1 MGATMSRW
9 CRAFLVSKAGFLW
22 AVRNERA
29 FQEELIALGFA
40 VPMSF
45 WITDAPWKRS
55 ALIASVLLVILIET
69 VNSAIEKLA
78 DHVSP
83 EHNNAIKIVKDLGSL
98 AVLIAIAIAGL
109 FWIPAILS
117 LFA

>member
-1 MGATMSRW
+1 MLRW
-9 CRAFLVSKAGFLW
+9 WRALSCSKAGFLW
-22 AVRNERA
+22 AARNERA
-29 FQEELIALGFA
+29 FQEELVALCFA

-45 WITDAPWKRS
+45 WISDAPWKRS
-55 ALIASVLLVILIET
+55 ALIASVLLVILVET
-69 VNSAIEKLA
+69 LNSAIEKLA

-83 EHNNAIKIVKDLGSL
+83 KRNNAIKIVKDLGSL

-117 LFA
+117 LIA

>member
-1 MGATMSRW
+1 MSRW
-9 CRAFLVSKAGFLW
+9 WRALLISKAGFIW
-22 AVRNERA
+22 AVRNERS
-29 FQEELIALGFA
+29 FQEELIALGLA
-40 VPMSF
+40 VPISI
-45 WITDAPWKRS
+45 WISDASWERS

-69 VNSAIEKLA
+69 INSAIENLA

-83 EHNNAIKIVKDLGSL
+83 EHNDAIKIAKDLGSL

-117 LFA
+117 LIA

>member
-1 MGATMSRW
+1 MSRW
-9 CRAFLVSKAGFLW
+9 WRAFLFSKAGFVW

-40 VPMSF
+40 VPVSF
-45 WITDAPWKRS
+45 WISDASWQRS

-78 DHVSP
+78 DQVSP
-83 EHNNAIKIVKDLGSL
+83 EHNDAIKIAKDLGSL

-109 FWIPAILS
+109 FWIPALLS
-117 LFA
+117 RIA